1 MSAKTVWISDAAWRN
16 LDRGLRRDLLG
27 VLKRDR
33 FVGRYACN
41 AESDLRALGEHELAG
56 RLLEGIEFLPRPL
69 DRS

>member
-16 LDRGLRRDLLG
+16 LEGGLRKDLLG
-27 VLKRDR
+27 VLKRGR
-33 FVGRYACN
+33 FVGRYASN

-56 RLLEGIEFLPRPL
+56 RLLDGIEELPRPL